1 MSASFP
7 LRGEGWER
15 GSVRTFDDHLFLQ
28 FRVALCGRWGLI
40 YKPPQKNSRAENDA
54 TSPTIVRLV
63 EFSLGQIKLMDF
75 FVWLGLSR
83 GGRAACCE
91 PAKRLRMQGQR
102 PITHTVS
109 IAHGPA
115 FWVLSFE

>member
-83 GGRAACCE
+83 GGEQHVASLRNGCACKGS
-91 PAKRLRMQGQR
+91 ALLLTQ
-102 PITHTVS
+102 S
-109 IAHGPA
+109 
-115 FWVLSFE
+115 L